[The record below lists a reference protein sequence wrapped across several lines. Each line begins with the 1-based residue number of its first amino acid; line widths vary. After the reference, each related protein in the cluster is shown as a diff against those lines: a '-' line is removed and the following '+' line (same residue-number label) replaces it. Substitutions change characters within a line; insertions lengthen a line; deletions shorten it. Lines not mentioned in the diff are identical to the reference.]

1 MFYARI
7 QNKIDTTYPD
17 TFIPLDGE
25 IILIKTNDG
34 IRMKVGDGSMNFAAL
49 GYVDA
54 NETIKFIEQT
64 LTDAQKVQAR
74 KNIGAIS
81 INLEGASVVE

>member
-7 QNKIDTTYPD
+7 QNKIDTIYPD

-25 IILIKTNDG
+25 IILIKSNDG
-34 IRMKVGDGSMNFAAL
+34 IRMKVGDGASNFAAL

-54 NETIKFIEQT
+54 NETIKFIEQA
-64 LTDAQKVQAR
+64 LTDAQKLQAR

-81 INLEGASVVE
+81 VDLEGASIVE